1 MNKKLLAVALASAFA
16 APAMADGV
24 QIYGAF
30 DVGVL
35 VRGGGNADTRDTY
48 TSVSSGMNGH
58 NFIGFKMSEDL
69 GNGLTI
75 AGDAQFGF
83 NLDSGDSVSNPTG
96 ATASSVTTSTA
107 NTGLSGSTFRTI
119 TSTLALIGDHGVLV
133 AGRTGGARA
142 AWIKKYD
149 PFGGFGAGRA
159 QQGGEDYAN
168 NVIAWV
174 TPEIVPG
181 VKGLA
186 AYTTSLDFQ
195 DRPTG
200 KNATGSLYALALM
213 YDQGPASAVL
223 NYEALKNTGLV
234 AGDGNFKVMTV
245 GASYDFGV
253 VKVMGF
259 YDQLTNL
266 LNGWQVGVSAPV
278 TSAITVKAGYSHQ
291 ELRGVD
297 AGVKRDTSANDCDKI
312 GVGATYSV
320 SKRTNF
326 YADYGNFING
336 QCTITTYG
344 GLLGSV
350 AGSDSSSGAGYGKWG
365 FNAGLR
371 HSF

>member
-1 MNKKLLAVALASAFA
+1 
-16 APAMADGV
+16 MAEGV

-48 TSVSSGMNGH
+48 TAVSSGMNGH

-83 NLDSGDSVSNPTG
+83 NLDSGDSVGG
-96 ATASSVTTSTA
+96 AV

-234 AGDGNFKVMTV
+234 ADDGDFKVMTV

-253 VKVMGF
+253 VKLMGF

-278 TSAITVKAGYSHQ
+278 TSELTVKAGYSKQQLHGNGRRSD
-291 ELRGVD
+291 E
-297 AGVKRDTSANDCDKI
+297 TDCDKI

-326 YADYGNFING
+326 YADYGNFTSG

-350 AGSDSSSGAGYGKWG
+350 QGSDGQGAGYGKWG
-365 FNAGLR
+365 FDAGLR
-371 HSF
+371 HTF